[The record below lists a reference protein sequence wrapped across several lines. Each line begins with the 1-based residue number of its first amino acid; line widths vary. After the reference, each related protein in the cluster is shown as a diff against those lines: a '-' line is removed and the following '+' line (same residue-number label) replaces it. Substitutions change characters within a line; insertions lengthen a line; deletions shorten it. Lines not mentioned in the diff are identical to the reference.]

1 MNLKKGAAA
10 LLVFSCLMTG
20 CTSSAKTEDG
30 KDIVATLE
38 NGKEKK
44 NIFAD
49 DLYKKVID
57 SSSNRSTVFNAVL
70 QNLIDKKFPIDSD
83 MKEEADNII
92 EQVKSYYET
101 NNGENYEEALNSA
114 LTSAGYKDLDDYR
127 QKMIQQIQYA
137 NFLLDYIDDNYDSVF
152 DDYFKQCSPKYVS
165 IIKVSVADMS
175 NPTAEETS
183 KLNEVT
189 ELLTNTDKSFGSI
202 AQDYSDDNSASKKGN
217 IGIVDT
223 ADTNGLKNTY
233 SETIINEVDNLSEG
247 QISTAISGDDGYYFI
262 KVTSTNYD
270 KIKKDLKDTDID
282 SPLLAYDNYLQYVV
296 FDSYKIT
303 YDDKK
308 IKKIVEEVVKEALE
322 ERTNE
327 RGGNNE

>member
-1 MNLKKGAAA
+1 MNLKKGAAV
-10 LLVFSCLMTG
+10 LLVMSCLMTG

-30 KDIVATLE
+30 KDVVATLE
-38 NGKEKK
+38 NGDNKK
-44 NIFAD
+44 TIFAD
-49 DLYKKVID
+49 DLYKKVIE
-57 SSSNRSTVFNAVL
+57 STSNKSTVFNAVL
-70 QNLIDKKFPIDSD
+70 QNLIDKKFPINDD

-92 EQVKSYYET
+92 EQVESYYE
-101 NNGENYEEALNSA
+101 NNYGDDYEETLNEA
-114 LTSAGYKDLDDYR
+114 LTSSGYKDLDDYR

-137 NFLLDYIDDNYDSVF
+137 NFLLDYIDNNYDSVF

-165 IIKVSVADMS
+165 IIKVAVADMS
-175 NPTAEETS
+175 NPTDEETS

-189 ELLTNTDKSFGSI
+189 ELLTNTDKSFGAI
-202 AQDYSDDNSASKKGN
+202 AQDYSDDDSASKKGN
-217 IGIVDT
+217 IGIVDS

-233 SETIINEVDNLSEG
+233 SETIINEVNNLSED
-247 QISTAISGDDGYYFI
+247 QTSAAISGDDGYYFI

-303 YDDKK
+303 YDDKE
-308 IKKIVEEVVKEALE
+308 IKSIVESAVKEALA
-322 ERTNE
+322 ERTKE
-327 RGGNNE
+327 RGDNNG